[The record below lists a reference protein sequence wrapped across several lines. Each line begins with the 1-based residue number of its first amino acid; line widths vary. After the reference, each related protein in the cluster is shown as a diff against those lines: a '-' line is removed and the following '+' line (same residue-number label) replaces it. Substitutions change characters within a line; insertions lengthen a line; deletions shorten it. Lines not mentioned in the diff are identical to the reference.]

1 MGCTIG
7 MIGSMLGIYK
17 ERIDPSL
24 AGTPDL
30 GTTDNGGDQFIGT
43 LVDVGTSPLG
53 KRADAGTLL
62 IGTES
67 YIRT

>member
-1 MGCTIG
+1 

-30 GTTDNGGDQFIGT
+30 GTTENGGDKLIGT
-43 LVDVGTSPLG
+43 LVNVGTSPLG
-53 KRADAGTLL
+53 YNLYGGADACRNTTGK
-62 IGTES
+62 ES

>member
-1 MGCTIG
+1 

-30 GTTDNGGDQFIGT
+30 GTTENGGDQLIGT
-43 LVDVGTSPLG
+43 LVNVGTSPLG
-53 KRADAGTLL
+53 PTHFLGGTRER
-62 IGTES
+62 IEQNS
-67 YIRT
+67 